1 MKGNESMEERERKR
15 ERKNAEKEIYR
26 KREKQNGKE
35 KDRQTEK
42 TRFNLTNLLCFSD
55 RSSDSCFSTYII

>member
-1 MKGNESMEERERKR
+1 MKGNESMEEKERKK
-15 ERKNAEKEIYR
+15 EKKQRK
-26 KREKQNGKE
+26 KQNGKE